1 MAVPHLSGGSTR
13 DCWGSRCYNEAVEE
27 DIEPQVIAEALTAA
41 ALEVKAGDVAVLDLR
56 GLVDYTD
63 IFVLCTAR
71 NPRHVQA
78 IADEVRRV
86 AKHELSIA
94 CAGVE
99 GLPTARWVLVDFESV
114 VVHVFDQ
121 PMRGF
126 YNLDGLWAEAPRL
139 PLPEHVSETDSI
151 LFPEPFGA

>member
-1 MAVPHLSGGSTR
+1 MRRSEYNGSL
-13 DCWGSRCYNEAVEE
+13 EVA
-27 DIEPQVIAEALTAA
+27 IEPQALAEALSSA
-41 ALEVKAGDVAVLDLR
+41 ALEVKAGDVVILDLR
-56 GLVDYTD
+56 ELVDYTD
-63 IFVLCTAR
+63 LFVLCTAR

-78 IADEVRRV
+78 IAEEVRRV
-86 AKHELSIA
+86 AKHELAIP

-99 GLPTARWVLVDFESV
+99 GLPTARWVLVDFEAV

-139 PLPEHVSETDSI
+139 EGPGAAQDDGDTLQ
-151 LFPEPFGA
+151 FPEPYGV

>member
-1 MAVPHLSGGSTR
+1 M
-13 DCWGSRCYNEAVEE
+13 
-27 DIEPQVIAEALTAA
+27 
-41 ALEVKAGDVAVLDLR
+41 KAGDIVILDLR
-56 GLVDYTD
+56 ELVDYTD

-71 NPRHVQA
+71 NPRHVHA
-78 IADEVRRV
+78 IAEEVRRV
-86 AKHELSIA
+86 AKRELEIQ

-99 GLPTARWVLVDFESV
+99 GMTAARWVLVDFESV

-139 PLPEHVSETDSI
+139 PSPAPAPGEEDEI
-151 LFPEPFGA
+151 LFPEPSFR

>member
-1 MAVPHLSGGSTR
+1 M
-13 DCWGSRCYNEAVEE
+13 
-27 DIEPQVIAEALTAA
+27 I
-41 ALEVKAGDVAVLDLR
+41 LDLR

-86 AKHELSIA
+86 AKRELGIP

-99 GLPTARWVLVDFESV
+99 GLPAARWVLVDFESV

-126 YNLDGLWAEAPRL
+126 YNLDGLWADAPRL
-139 PLPEHVSETDSI
+139 PFAAGEGQPEI
-151 LFPEPFGA
+151 LFPETSFH

>member
-1 MAVPHLSGGSTR
+1 M
-13 DCWGSRCYNEAVEE
+13 
-27 DIEPQVIAEALTAA
+27 
-41 ALEVKAGDVAVLDLR
+41 
-56 GLVDYTD
+56 
-63 IFVLCTAR
+63 LCTAR

-86 AKHELSIA
+86 AKRELGIP

-99 GLPTARWVLVDFESV
+99 GLPAARWVLVDFESV

-126 YNLDGLWAEAPRL
+126 YNLDGLWADAPRL
-139 PLPEHVSETDSI
+139 SAPVPAEDQVEV
-151 LFPEPFGA
+151 LFPEQSFH